1 MAALVISKKIYVGTG
16 QKKDTSFIVGCFRGA
31 TALQPYWNK
40 WIVSD
45 V

>member
-16 QKKDTSFIVGCFRGA
+16 QKKDISFIVGCFRGA